1 VSISEIRTVKLEEL
15 TVDPKVQ
22 RQLDQSRVRKL
33 ARDWDRDMEGV
44 LTVSLREWEA
54 TPGDSGESFGQSE
67 LVVLDG
73 QTRMEAARIAGV
85 TALRAEVFEGLSEA
99 QEAAIFLKHND
110 RKAVT
115 PRDRFRLSV
124 VALDEKALTIRD
136 IAADH
141 GWFLQGMPQPE
152 KGFRM
157 FSAISA
163 AEKVYDYDG
172 GKALRRAFDV
182 IDRAWG
188 RAPGVVCSESVYG
201 LGQLFGENPTGLDAA
216 GLVHK
221 LGKLGFNT
229 YVSAISDRR
238 RTHPG
243 TSIRSASLEWTVELY
258 NRGRR
263 NHRI

>member
-1 VSISEIRTVKLEEL
+1 MSTSEIKVVKVHDL
-15 TVDPKVQ
+15 TVDQKVQ
-22 RQLDQSRVRKL
+22 RQLDPRRVRKL
-33 ARDWDRDMEGV
+33 AGSWDEKMVGV
-44 LTVSLREWEA
+44 LTVSHRRGSE
-54 TPGDSGESFGQSE
+54 GDPFAEGE

-73 QTRMEAARIAGV
+73 QTRLAAAKDADV
-85 TALRAEVFEGLSEA
+85 HALRAEVFEGLSEA
-99 QEAAIFLKHND
+99 EEAQIFLQHND

-124 VALDEKALTIRD
+124 VALDEKALRIRD

-141 GWFLQGMPQPE
+141 GWYLQGMPQPE
-152 KGFRM
+152 SGFRM

-163 AEKVYDYDG
+163 AEKVYDYDD

-188 RAPGVVCSESVYG
+188 RGPGVVCSESLYG
-201 LGQLFGENPTGLDAA
+201 LGQLFGEHPTGVDAA

-221 LGKLGFNT
+221 LGKLGFNAFA
-229 YVSAISDRR
+229 SAVADRR

-243 TSIRSASLEWTVELY
+243 MSIRTAALEWTVELY

-263 NHRI
+263 THRL